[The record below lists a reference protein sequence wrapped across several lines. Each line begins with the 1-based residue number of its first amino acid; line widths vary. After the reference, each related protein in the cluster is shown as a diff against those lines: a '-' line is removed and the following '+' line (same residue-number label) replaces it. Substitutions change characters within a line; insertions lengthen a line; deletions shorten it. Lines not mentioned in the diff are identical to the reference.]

1 MSLLNSTYMKKT
13 RMRYN
18 LLCLFLFV
26 LSILSCEKDESISY
40 HEQTDEPDC
49 TEIRLGDKVESPFLL
64 SNMQRAVD
72 SLSVRSG
79 LKSKINLC
87 PTHLYVRFLPAD
99 EVEYDQLVADTTLD
113 FDPYPLDRKLSEGD
127 HYHDPLL
134 PAEAITWQY
143 SVVPVGYNFEKTNIP
158 YEILDELYILDE
170 DIDRE
175 DIFVEKSQ
183 LRSSNTKPLS
193 WKSVVNEAL
202 LQTGNIGKSEVRAK
216 WTPAA
221 TIMAYDNLLGGYI
234 PLQGVKVRI
243 RYFAFLKAYHY
254 TDANGDVTFGSKRT
268 SVEYSIEWERD
279 MWDIRYKGSQAYSNG
294 PEQKSKWNLYI
305 NYSNQTRLH
314 LSAIHRALYKYYYG
328 NVCGLLRP
336 DQSLKVLYNDN
347 EKNIEKPNGTTYAF
361 NVEFLNGVLSSIK
374 IYGLEDVNKYKP
386 VCDVFSTT
394 LHELTHASHCMY
406 VGFSRFE
413 KSSKTIIEAVA
424 LSCQWILTKDEYKS
438 VNPTTNND
446 YKRLLDFIECQDW
459 PYNNVNT
466 CRFKRNIKYSP
477 LIIDMIDNVN
487 QKIYDKPLDDKI
499 SGYYMHNIMLKL
511 MEIRNLSDFKSYVLS
526 YRPSNV
532 TESDIKNYFS
542 QFEMYCKE

>member
-1 MSLLNSTYMKKT
+1 
-13 RMRYN
+13 MRYN
-18 LLCLFLFV
+18 LLFL
-26 LSILSCEKDESISY
+26 ILSVFPLLSCDKEEALSC
-40 HEQTDEPDC
+40 HVQTNELDC
-49 TEIRLGDKVESPFLL
+49 TEIRLGEKVESPFLL

-72 SLSVRSG
+72 SLSARSG
-79 LKSKINLC
+79 LKSKINLS

-134 PAEAITWQY
+134 PADAITWQY
-143 SVVPVGYNFEKTNIP
+143 SVVPIEYNFEKTNIP

-170 DIDRE
+170 DLDRE
-175 DIFVEKSQ
+175 DISVEKSQ
-183 LRSSNTKPLS
+183 LRSSNIKPLS
-193 WKSVVNEAL
+193 WKDVVNEAL
-202 LQTGNIGKSEVRAK
+202 LQTGNIGKSELRAK
-216 WTPAA
+216 WIPSA

-254 TDANGDVTFGSKRT
+254 TDANGNVTFGSKRT

-347 EKNIEKPNGTTYAF
+347 DVDKPNGSTYDY
-361 NVEFLNGVLSSIK
+361 VGVDLLRNTISSIK
-374 IYGLEDVNKYKP
+374 IYGLEVKGVYKLASG
-386 VCDVFSTT
+386 VLSTT
-394 LHELTHASHCMY
+394 LHELTHASHCLY
-406 VGFSRFE
+406 VGLSRYTDTDELIKESF
-413 KSSKTIIEAVA
+413 AVA
-424 LSCQWILTKDEYKS
+424 GQWVLTKDEYKTL
-438 VNPTTNND
+438 NPKTNKD
-446 YKRLLDFIECQDW
+446 YDNLLSFIECQDW
-459 PYNNVNT
+459 PYNQNNS
-466 CRFKRNIKYSP
+466 RWERSIKYSP
-477 LIIDMIDNVN
+477 LIIDMIDENN
-487 QKIYDKPLDDKI
+487 QKMQGCPIDDNI
-499 SGYYMHNIMLKL
+499 TGFSLYFIQRSMHDIC
-511 MEIRNLSDFKSYVLS
+511 SVGDFKNFIMNSYS
-526 YRPSNV
+526 KGV
-532 TESDIKNYFS
+532 TKQDVEKYFS
-542 QFEMYCKE
+542 QFESYYR